1 MEKIQKVLTDNPSIL
16 YRIQHVLEFYAKG
29 DGYDK
34 DNGFLAKS
42 LLKDIDE
49 INNLYT
55 ISDNVFDDKWSF
67 EKEYEQ
73 YQINYPH
80 YINPKNYD
88 YDEIIKDIDDINKQ
102 YYIPDNVVDDKWSF
116 EIDYPHYIN
125 PKNYDY
131 DEIIKQQEELLN
143 LLNKYKNDE

>member
-1 MEKIQKVLTDNPSIL
+1 MEKIQKILMDNPSIL

-29 DGYDK
+29 EDYDK

-42 LLKDIDE
+42 LLKDIDD
-49 INNLYT
+49 INQQYY
-55 ISDNVFDDKWSF
+55 IPDNIVDDKWPF

-73 YQINYPH
+73 YQIN
-80 YINPKNYD
+80 
-88 YDEIIKDIDDINKQ
+88 
-102 YYIPDNVVDDKWSF
+102 
-116 EIDYPHYIN
+116 YPHYIN

>member
-42 LLKDIDE
+42 LLNDIDE

-80 YINPKNYD
+80 SIDPYDDD
-88 YDEIIKDIDDINKQ
+88 YDK
-102 YYIPDNVVDDKWSF
+102 
-116 EIDYPHYIN
+116 
-125 PKNYDY
+125 
-131 DEIIKQQEELLN
+131 IIKQQEEFLK